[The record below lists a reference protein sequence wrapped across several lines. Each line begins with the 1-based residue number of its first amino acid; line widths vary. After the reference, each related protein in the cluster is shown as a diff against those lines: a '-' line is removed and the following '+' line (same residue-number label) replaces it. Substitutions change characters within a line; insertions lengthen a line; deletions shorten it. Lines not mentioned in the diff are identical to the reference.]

1 MALVSHVETKRFPLG
16 RFSKME
22 SEFSEFGALSDDE
35 MAVLSLEQTET
46 ARSHAQLLQ
55 NESSSSRAS
64 STCVRVPL
72 PLSSGASSNS
82 GPFGLLRSL
91 SHGSLSLSGFPPPP
105 PPQPQ
110 PLRPQTPE
118 SARPPTPVFSVGRTH
133 TRGGDGVQHRVHDDC
148 WYAQRR
154 KGAISGSLWCVV
166 PELKGATMVKIN
178 EYKNAHSKDYEFYW
192 VCRRCTRIKRNCTC
206 SRLVARPS
214 SMHRSVG
221 PQVALAATASLGTP
235 SRELLDYSLLV
246 RQCINARDTQLF
258 LVRMLAMKLSADYQ

>member
-1 MALVSHVETKRFPLG
+1 VCPGASTTVQRRVV
-16 RFSKME
+16 
-22 SEFSEFGALSDDE
+22 EFGAVRTAEKSIAWQSVVVGISATAAAAAA
-35 MAVLSLEQTET
+35 AVEASN
-46 ARSHAQLLQ
+46 ARIG
-55 NESSSSRAS
+55 EAS
-64 STCVRVPL
+64 NTSFLC
-72 PLSSGASSNS
+72 
-82 GPFGLLRSL
+82 GPDA
-91 SHGSLSLSGFPPPP
+91 H
-105 PPQPQ
+105 Q
-110 PLRPQTPE
+110 
-118 SARPPTPVFSVGRTH
+118 
-133 TRGGDGVQHRVHDDC
+133 GGDGVQHRVHDDC